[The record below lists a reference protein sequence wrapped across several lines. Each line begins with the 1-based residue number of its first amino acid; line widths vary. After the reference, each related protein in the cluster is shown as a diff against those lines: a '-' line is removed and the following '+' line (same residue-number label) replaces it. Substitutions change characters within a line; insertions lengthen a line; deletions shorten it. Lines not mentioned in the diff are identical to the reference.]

1 MSLLP
6 LGILSQGGPAGGGAF
21 ELIETQIL
29 ASTTTAVTF
38 SAIPTVFKHLQ
49 IRITSRNTTA
59 AASRPIT
66 LRMNADTGSNYAYHF
81 IRGIGS
87 GSGTATTTSGQ
98 TSMIIGRSPG
108 STETANIFAVALV
121 DILDYG
127 NTNKTKSV
135 RAYTARYSS
144 ETQIEQTGA
153 LWNSTSAITSI
164 EVADRSLS
172 SSFAAGTRIS
182 LYGIGG

>member
-1 MSLLP
+1 MLFP
-6 LGILSQGGPAGGGAF
+6 LGLLSQGGGAGGGAF

-38 SAIPTVFKHLQ
+38 SSIPAIYKHLQ
-49 IRITSRNTTA
+49 IRITARNTTA

-66 LRMNADTGSNYAYHF
+66 LRMNADTGSNYAYHN
-81 IRGIGS
+81 IRGDGSNGS
-87 GSGTATTTSGQ
+87 GSVSNSQ
-98 TSMIIGRSPG
+98 TSMIIAYSPG

-127 NTNKTKSV
+127 SVNKTKSV
-135 RAYTARYSS
+135 RSFSGRYSS
-144 ETQIEQTGA
+144 ETHIDHTGA

-172 SSFAAGTRIS
+172 SSLAAGTRIS

>member
-1 MSLLP
+1 MLFP
-6 LGILSQGGPAGGGAF
+6 LGLLSQGGGAAAGGF

-38 SAIPTVFKHLQ
+38 SSIPIIYKHLQ

-66 LRMNADTGSNYAYHF
+66 LRINADTGSNYAYHY
-81 IRGIGS
+81 IRATS
-87 GSGTATTTSGQ
+87 AARTAANASAQ
-98 TSMIIGRSPG
+98 TSMIIGNSPG
-108 STETANIFAVALV
+108 STETANIFAATL
-121 DILDYG
+121 IEIMDYT
-127 NTNKTKSV
+127 NTNKAKAV
-135 RAYTARYSS
+135 RSFSGRYASDGAIDHTA
-144 ETQIEQTGA
+144 G

>member
-1 MSLLP
+1 MGLFP
-6 LGILSQGGPAGGGAF
+6 LGIISQGGPATGGAF

-38 SAIPTVFKHLQ
+38 SAIPAIYKHLQ
-49 IRITSRNTTA
+49 IRITARNTTA

-66 LRMNADTGSNYAYHF
+66 LRMNGDTGSNYAYHN
-81 IRGIGS
+81 IRGNGS
-87 GSGTATTTSGQ
+87 AGVASTASAQ
-98 TSMIIGRSPG
+98 TSMIIANSPG
-108 STETANIFAVALV
+108 STETANIFCVALV

-127 NTNKTKSV
+127 NVNKTKAV
-135 RAYTARYSS
+135 RAFSGRYSS
-144 ETQIEQTGA
+144 ETHIDHTGGH
-153 LWNSTSAITSI
+153 WNSTSAITSV

-172 SSFAAGTRIS
+172 SSFATGTRIS

>member
-29 ASTTTAVTF
+29 GSTTTAVTF
-38 SAIPTVFKHLQ
+38 SAIPTIFKHLQ

-66 LRMNADTGSNYAYHF
+66 LRMNADTGANYAYHY
-81 IRGIGS
+81 IRGNGF
-87 GSGTATTTSGQ
+87 GGVAATTSGQ
-98 TSMIIGRSPG
+98 TSMIIGLSPG
-108 STETANIFAVALV
+108 STEAANIFAVAMV

-127 NTNKTKSV
+127 NTNKTKAV
-135 RAYTARYSS
+135 RAFTARYSS
-144 ETQIEQTGA
+144 ESHIEQTGGN
-153 LWNSTSAITSI
+153 WNSTTAITSI